1 MGLTEHDSESQSASG
16 WLSDLSRRTFLR
28 RGTVAAAAIGVVGS
42 IPGLSGLLA
51 GGASEAPAVESGAA
65 QTEGQV
71 ANLAEP
77 LVAHV
82 KDVNTGEISL
92 FHGANEVIVRDPAL
106 ARRLLSAA
114 RP

>member
-1 MGLTEHDSESQSASG
+1 MGPTEHDSESQSAGS

-42 IPGLSGLLA
+42 VPGLSGLLA
-51 GGASEAPAVESGAA
+51 GSASEAPAVESGAA
-65 QTEGQV
+65 QAEGEV
-71 ANLAEP
+71 GNLSQP
-77 LVAHV
+77 LLAHV
-82 KDVNTGEISL
+82 KDINTGEISL
-92 FHGANEVIVRDPAL
+92 FHGETEVVVHDPAL